1 MDSPLIT
8 LALVVLL
15 LATMLTVGTSLTP
28 PGLAALLRRPLA
40 LTAAVLV
47 NVVAV
52 PAIAVLLVRLLS
64 LDGAIAYGVILA
76 AAAPGGGT
84 GALLTYHARGD
95 LALGVSLQG
104 TLAVLGLLAVPA
116 WSLAAPYAGAPVGG
130 GSGLQVVAMLLA
142 QLIPLAA
149 GMWLRARSPGT
160 AERVQK
166 VSRRVADVLLVTST
180 LSILATTADRL
191 TGIPAS
197 GWAAFALL
205 TLLSL
210 AAYAAPGLDSPEA
223 RRAAAMT
230 TIIRNLSLAL
240 LVAGLSAD
248 AALVSLIVLAYG
260 LVMYAVAGLALAPL
274 RRTARLGKDFAR

>member
-1 MDSPLIT
+1 MDAPLIT

-28 PGLAALLRRPLA
+28 AGFAALLRRPLA
-40 LTAAVLV
+40 LAAAVLV
-47 NVVAV
+47 NVVVV
-52 PAIAVLLVRLLS
+52 PAIAVLLVGLLS

-104 TLAVLGLLAVPA
+104 ALAAAGLLSVPA
-116 WSLAAPYAGAPVGG
+116 WSLAAPYEGAPVGG
-130 GSGLQVVAMLLA
+130 DADLQVMAMLLA
-142 QLIPLAA
+142 QLIPIAA
-149 GMWLRARSPGT
+149 GMWLRARSPG
-160 AERVQK
+160 AADRVQK

-180 LSILATTADRL
+180 LYIVFTTADRL
-191 TGIPAS
+191 TAIPAS

-210 AAYAAPGLDSPEA
+210 AAYATPGLDSPAA
-223 RRAAAMT
+223 RRAVAMT
-230 TIIRNLSLAL
+230 TTIRNLSLAL

-248 AALVSLIVLAYG
+248 AALVSLTVLAYG
-260 LVMYAVAGLALAPL
+260 LVMYAVSGLALAPL

>member
-15 LATMLTVGTSLTP
+15 LATMLTVGTSLTLS
-28 PGLAALLRRPLA
+28 GFAALLRRPLA

-52 PAIAVLLVRLLS
+52 PAIAVLLVGLLR

-76 AAAPGGGT
+76 AAAPSGGT
-84 GALLTYHARGD
+84 GVLLTYHARGD

-104 TLAVLGLLAVPA
+104 ALPVLGLLAVPA
-116 WSLAAPYAGAPVGG
+116 WSLAAPYEGAPVAGDA
-130 GSGLQVVAMLLA
+130 GLQVVAMLLA

-205 TLLSL
+205 TLLNL
-210 AAYAAPGLDSPEA
+210 AAYAAPGLHSPAA

-248 AALVSLIVLAYG
+248 AALVILTVLAYG
-260 LVMYAVAGLALAPL
+260 LMMYAVAGLALAPL

>member
-15 LATMLTVGTSLTP
+15 LATMLTVGTSLTLA
-28 PGLAALLRRPLA
+28 GFAALLRRALA

-52 PAIAVLLVRLLS
+52 PAIAVLLVRLLR
-64 LDGAIAYGVILA
+64 LDGAIAYGVVLA

-130 GSGLQVVAMLLA
+130 DAGLQVVAMLLA
-142 QLIPLAA
+142 QLIPILA

-160 AERVQK
+160 ADRVQK

-180 LSILATTADRL
+180 LYILITTADRL
-191 TGIPAS
+191 TTIPIS

-205 TLLSL
+205 TLLCL
-210 AAYAAPGLDSPEA
+210 LAYATPGLESPSA
-223 RRAAAMT
+223 RRAVAMT
-230 TIIRNLSLAL
+230 TTIRNLSLAL

-274 RRTARLGKDFAR
+274 RRTARLGKDFA